1 MELTLEIAK
10 VMPSLQSLSSEVGHW
25 IDADL
30 KTAT

>member
-1 MELTLEIAK
+1 VIEIAK
-10 VMPSLQSLSSEVGHW
+10 VLPSLQSLLSEVGHW